1 MAISERIV
9 AYGHG
14 YLSPSFFAVHSTA
27 NPGATAANHAN
38 YWSNNPDYAVHLV
51 SDWNECLHTVPYDRL
66 CWQVGNG
73 NALCEGIEICE
84 ATNYDDFIQ
93 GMAVA
98 RSVILERLEAHG
110 WTVDGNVRSHL
121 WFSQN
126 YGGSDHSDPI
136 PYLERFGWTW
146 DRFISYLKEGDD
158 EVTPEDIEKIVHG
171 VWEYNWEGTAP
182 EGNMYNTLVK
192 THDRAKQNTYMLKAM
207 CGLGEEEVD
216 AMPSKFDE
224 VHDWTMGRQE
234 RSLKILKGLSGIDQG
249 DTGDNE
255 IVTPMHVSLS
265 PDDIERIARRTA
277 EILKGSTEE
286 VSGE

>member
-84 ATNYDDFIQ
+84 ATTQIEFER

-98 RSVILERLEAHG
+98 REAILERLTAHG
-110 WTVDGNVRSHL
+110 WTVDDNVRSHL
-121 WFSQN
+121 WFTQN

-146 DRFISYLKEGDD
+146 EKFVEYLKEDEMITKNDADLIADSVARYTLPSDD
-158 EVTPEDIEKIVHG
+158 GSNDDIGNYLREIRDLCRKSADN
-171 VWEYNWEGTAP
+171 NWRYTLPCDDGSNDDA
-182 EGNMYNTLVK
+182 GNYLREM
-192 THDRAKQNTYMLKAM
+192 R
-207 CGLGEEEVD
+207 
-216 AMPSKFDE
+216 
-224 VHDWTMGRQE
+224 
-234 RSLKILKGLSGIDQG
+234 SGIRELKVILEAQSETIRTLASMQGADPDQIAKTVSEAVAKKLESI
-249 DTGDNE
+249 DLS
-255 IVTPMHVSLS
+255 VTV
-265 PDDIERIARRTA
+265 
-277 EILKGSTEE
+277 
-286 VSGE
+286 GE